1 MGGMG
6 GDSGEGQTV
15 VEVMVPGNKVGL
27 VIGKGGETIRQ
38 LQRRGGVKM
47 VIIQDDN
54 IPSVHEK
61 PLRISGDPHKCQ
73 RAKEMVLEL
82 LSEREMKGGA
92 GGSGI
97 WVALE
102 DRVLMVALYPGVQD
116 TGVNMEDSMESWV
129 SNKGEHS
136 MAMGVQVDG
145 EDTLSNEDTPSNNV
159 GMPVQVKSVLSVDAK
174 SQTALSMKLSV

>member
-1 MGGMG
+1 MGCMG
-6 GDSGEGQTV
+6 GDSGGGQTV

-82 LSEREMKGGA
+82 LAEREMK
-92 GGSGI
+92 
-97 WVALE
+97 
-102 DRVLMVALYPGVQD
+102 
-116 TGVNMEDSMESWV
+116 
-129 SNKGEHS
+129 
-136 MAMGVQVDG
+136 VD
-145 EDTLSNEDTPSNNV
+145 LKMSA
-159 GMPVQVKSVLSVDAK
+159 VKSLHVNRAINFDDLIPWFI
-174 SQTALSMKLSV
+174 QPMPTF